1 MPSAN
6 RPKRPAGPMPSAVI
20 RQSYLDYFAE
30 RGHAVVPSAPLV
42 PAGDQ
47 SLLFTNSGMVQ
58 FKDVFLGTGER
69 PYTRAVDSQKCMRV
83 AGKHNDLDDV
93 GRDDSHHTFFEML
106 GNWSFGDYYK
116 QEAIAWAWE
125 LLTEVWGLPRAQL
138 WATCFED
145 EQGIIPRDDE
155 AAELWRQQAGFN
167 PKQLLFFGRKDNFWE
182 MAETGPC
189 GPDSEVHIDLG
200 PDYCN
205 KQGVPGHACRVNG
218 DCQRFLELWNLVF
231 IQYNRRGPTDLDPLP
246 KKHVD
251 TGMGFERVVSVLQQV
266 DSNYKTDLFS
276 PIFARIQELAG
287 HSEAERRSLLTP
299 YRVIADHVRA
309 ATFLIADGVVPGN
322 TGRNYVCR
330 MIIRRASRFGTKAG
344 FSRAFLARIVDSV
357 LEAYVGF
364 YPELERNADTIK
376 QTLTDEEDR
385 FHHTVELG
393 VSHLE
398 GMLQALD
405 KEQAGLLAGD
415 QAFELYATYGL
426 PLEISRDI
434 AREQGYEVDEP
445 GFRKAMEAHRVASSS
460 GESLAGQP
468 QDDVEFY
475 AGLMAS
481 LREQKKLAPEGVR
494 YDPYHGLES
503 EGPLL
508 AIIKDGQ
515 LVQTASAGDEI
526 GLVIPTSHLYLEAGG
541 QVADTGTMVSVAE
554 PRWEIHIDEPV
565 QPVGGL
571 IVHRGR
577 VIEGKPQVGDMTLA
591 AVDSDRRG
599 DIMRNHTATHLLHAS
614 LRSVLGE
621 HARQAGSLVA
631 PDRLRFDFTHPKAM
645 GSDEIQRVERQVN
658 EAILA
663 NFPLSIKEKPRQQA
677 ITEGAMA
684 LFGEN
689 YGDIVR
695 TVTIGDIDRF
705 SYELCGGTHVSET
718 GVIGM
723 FLITAESSVAAGI
736 RRIEAVTG
744 HGALALVE
752 QYTGSLKRLAHAL
765 GTSPEGV
772 EQKVKSVLEE
782 LAESQQRIEQ
792 LQRQAADSG
801 YADLKSHRVAGVEV
815 LSGIL
820 PGADADLLRQYADR
834 FRNEHSSGIAA
845 LGSVRD
851 GRPLLIVAV
860 TADLVERGLD
870 AVQLARGMSAAMGGG
885 GGGKPSLAQAGGK
898 HPEKLGEAL
907 ASLEAL
913 VAEALKA

>member
-1 MPSAN
+1 
-6 RPKRPAGPMPSAVI
+6 
-20 RQSYLDYFAE
+20 
-30 RGHAVVPSAPLV
+30 
-42 PAGDQ
+42 
-47 SLLFTNSGMVQ
+47 
-58 FKDVFLGTGER
+58 
-69 PYTRAVDSQKCMRV
+69 
-83 AGKHNDLDDV
+83 
-93 GRDDSHHTFFEML
+93 
-106 GNWSFGDYYK
+106 
-116 QEAIAWAWE
+116 
-125 LLTEVWGLPRAQL
+125 
-138 WATCFED
+138 
-145 EQGIIPRDDE
+145 
-155 AAELWRQQAGFN
+155 
-167 PKQLLFFGRKDNFWE
+167 
-182 MAETGPC
+182 
-189 GPDSEVHIDLG
+189 
-200 PDYCN
+200 
-205 KQGVPGHACRVNG
+205 
-218 DCQRFLELWNLVF
+218 
-231 IQYNRRGPTDLDPLP
+231 
-246 KKHVD
+246 
-251 TGMGFERVVSVLQQV
+251 
-266 DSNYKTDLFS
+266 
-276 PIFARIQELAG
+276 
-287 HSEAERRSLLTP
+287 
-299 YRVIADHVRA
+299 
-309 ATFLIADGVVPGN
+309 
-322 TGRNYVCR
+322 
-330 MIIRRASRFGTKAG
+330 
-344 FSRAFLARIVDSV
+344 
-357 LEAYVGF
+357 
-364 YPELERNADTIK
+364 
-376 QTLTDEEDR
+376 
-385 FHHTVELG
+385 
-393 VSHLE
+393 
-398 GMLQALD
+398 
-405 KEQAGLLAGD
+405 
-415 QAFELYATYGL
+415 
-426 PLEISRDI
+426 
-434 AREQGYEVDEP
+434 
-445 GFRKAMEAHRVASSS
+445 
-460 GESLAGQP
+460 
-468 QDDVEFY
+468 
-475 AGLMAS
+475 
-481 LREQKKLAPEGVR
+481 
-494 YDPYHGLES
+494 
-503 EGPLL
+503 
-508 AIIKDGQ
+508 
-515 LVQTASAGDEI
+515 
-526 GLVIPTSHLYLEAGG
+526 
-541 QVADTGTMVSVAE
+541 
-554 PRWEIHIDEPV
+554 
-565 QPVGGL
+565 
-571 IVHRGR
+571 
-577 VIEGKPQVGDMTLA
+577 MTLA

-772 EQKVKSVLEE
+772 EQKVKSVLKE